1 MDAFTNVLESRMSSA
16 NQFPNPLR
24 CVRPKIVEVT
34 MITWGDRLEALQFE
48 DSCYPRIR
56 CWVQLEEDLDFASV
70 QLSI

>member
-1 MDAFTNVLESRMSSA
+1 MSSA

-34 MITWGDRLEALQFE
+34 MITWGDRLEALRVKGLQFE